1 LCAGYPPARS
11 VAPNFLNH
19 FTGVIIMGFPRQVN
33 VQPAIAV
40 EGDRASTNPNLYSVI
55 AGVGA
60 FIAGLQGVTVGAFAW
75 ADPTFTI
82 LNSFGAGPVTG
93 FVSREGLRAD
103 IVTPGPG
110 FPDSSQTILGGS
122 YVSAFNSGDFYVRN
136 NGSTTS
142 QIGQTCYALNASG
155 LAAFG
160 AAGSPP
166 VGASVTGSIAANVV
180 TASVAP
186 NTATGSIA
194 ANVLTVTAEGAGSVL
209 GSGQTVSGPGVDPG
223 TSIVAQISGS
233 PGGVGTYQVSISQN
247 VPAGTALT
255 MSGGG
260 LTVSAVTSGTLA
272 VNQSLTGTNFPAGTT
287 ITGLGTGTGGVGTYA
302 ISQSFTQASETVTAS
317 GGTLTVTAV
326 GSGALALNDVIS
338 GAGVTAGNTITGL
351 LTGTGGVG
359 TYLVSI
365 GQTVASETI
374 GVSSGVA
381 TKWTAMSVG
390 APGELVAISA
400 TPLG

>member
-1 LCAGYPPARS
+1 
-11 VAPNFLNH
+11 
-19 FTGVIIMGFPRQVN
+19 MGFPRQVN
-33 VQPAIAV
+33 VQPAFGV

-60 FIAGLQGVTVGAFAW
+60 FIAGLQGLTIGAFAW
-75 ADPTFTI
+75 ADPTFTF

-93 FVSREGLRAD
+93 FIAREGLRAD

-122 YVSAFNSGDFYVRN
+122 YISAFNSGDFYVRN
-136 NGSTTS
+136 NGTTTS
-142 QIGQTCYALNASG
+142 VINQKCYAFNNSG
-155 LAAFG
+155 LASFG
-160 AAGSPP
+160 PTGTPP
-166 VGASVTGSIAANVV
+166 VGASVTASIAANVV
-180 TASVAP
+180 TASIAP

-194 ANVLTVTAEGAGSVL
+194 GNVMTITAEGAGSVL
-209 GSGQTVSGPGVDPG
+209 GAGQTVAGVGVDPG
-223 TSIVAQISGS
+223 TSIVQQLTGTA
-233 PGGVGTYQVSISQN
+233 GGTGTYQVSISQN
-247 VPAGTALT
+247 VPAATAFT

-272 VNQSLTGTNFPAGTT
+272 VGQTLTGTSFPAGTT
-287 ITGLGTGTGGVGTYA
+287 ITGLGTGIGGTGTYA
-302 ISQSFTQASETVTAS
+302 ISSSFTQASETVTAS

-326 GSGALALNDVIS
+326 ASGALALNDVIS
-338 GAGVTAGNTITGL
+338 GSGVTAGTTITGF
-351 LTGTGGVG
+351 LTGLGGTG

-365 GQTVASETI
+365 GQTVGSEAI
-374 GVSSGVA
+374 SVAAGVE
-381 TKWTAMSVG
+381 TKWYAMSVG